1 MATPERTQKELS
13 ARYQGDVDYYGR
25 PHPWRVAR
33 FCATFVAIVGGI
45 AGIFVYDKLIAQK
58 RVSENF
64 FSPGQIS
71 RSHAMLQES
80 CAGCHGKSAPA
91 GHELTPAKFQSDLK
105 DRFHRGIDFSLI
117 DRNCQ
122 DCHEGKPPFKPK
134 PGFVV
139 PRDYKLHEPNVVND
153 RTCSICH
160 QEHLGPGRMEKVAD
174 WHCASCHNNPGVME
188 ASAQKG
194 KTIAPKEFHLRPGPA
209 HQIVFPVKRPERGY
223 TEVFPAFDSGDP
235 KRDHPE
241 FQLIREKARD
251 LDNDVLRFSHA
262 THFKKEKVQ
271 KDGRMIES
279 CNYCHKADP
288 EGRFYQRI
296 SYKANCQ
303 ECHSLQFDKNNPQL
317 HIPHGDANLVRNYL
331 RTLPA
336 QYEDFARLNL
346 VRKDGSATLVPRTK
360 NMIITDRERV
370 REGDAKIFVAQ
381 QIKLLREQFGGDGLA
396 LEHDVFFVTSPYKAQ
411 RENPDDRT
419 RANFVGCAY
428 CHQVKEVPNAAPVVN
443 KPILVDRWMP
453 QARFNHAKHTK
464 VDCNECHRAQ
474 QSIKASDVLMP
485 AKADCAKCHSPRVK
499 NSVVSECITC
509 HTYHAPSQVVAT
521 DVHADARESSFREML
536 VGK

>member
-13 ARYQGDVDYYGR
+13 ARYQGDVDYYNR
-25 PHPWRVAR
+25 PHAWRVAR
-33 FCATFVAIVGGI
+33 FCATFFAIVGGI
-45 AGIFVYDKLIAQK
+45 AGILIYRNLIDQK
-58 RVSENF
+58 KASENF
-64 FSPGQIS
+64 FSPGAIS
-71 RSHAMLQES
+71 SSHATLKES
-80 CAGCHGKSAPA
+80 CAGCHRNRAA
-91 GHELTPAKFQSDLK
+91 GDNEVTPATFQDLK
-105 DRFHRGIDFSLI
+105 QRFRHGIDFKLI
-117 DRNCQ
+117 DDNCQ
-122 DCHEGKPPFKPK
+122 ACHEGKPPFKPK
-134 PGFVV
+134 PDFA
-139 PRDYKLHEPNVVND
+139 PPKNYKLHEPNVVED

-160 QEHLGPGRMEKVAD
+160 REHLGPGRMEKVAD
-174 WHCASCHNNPGVME
+174 LHCASCHNNPGVME

-194 KTIAPKEFHLRPGPA
+194 KTIAPKEFHLRPHPA
-209 HQIVFPVKRPERGY
+209 HQIIFPVKRPERGY

-241 FQLIREKARD
+241 FQLIREKAPD

-317 HIPHGDANLVRNYL
+317 HIPHGDANLVRNFL

-336 QYEDFARLNL
+336 QYGDYARLNQ
-346 VRKDGSATLVPRTK
+346 K
-360 NMIITDRERV
+360 ITGDRNV
-370 REGDAKIFVAQ
+370 QVFVAKQVRQLQ
-381 QIKLLREQFGGDGLA
+381 QQFSSGELLERA
-396 LEHDVFFVTSPYKAQ
+396 VFLTTNPYDPQ
-411 RENPDDRT
+411 EENPVIK
-419 RANFVGCAY
+419 ANFAGCAY

-474 QSIKASDVLMP
+474 QSMKASDVLMP

-499 NSVVSECITC
+499 NSVISECITC

-521 DVHADARESSFREML
+521 DVHADARESSFKEML
-536 VGK
+536 AGK